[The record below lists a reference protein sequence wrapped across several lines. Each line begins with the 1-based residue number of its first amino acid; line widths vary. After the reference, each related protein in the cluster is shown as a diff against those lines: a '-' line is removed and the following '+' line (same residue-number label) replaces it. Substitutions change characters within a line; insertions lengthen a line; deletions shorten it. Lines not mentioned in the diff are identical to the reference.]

1 MKKIL
6 LISMPYGALDRQ
18 ALGLSLLKARLAKDH
33 IECDIR
39 YLMFT
44 FADLVGVEDYIWIM
58 QDLPHTAF
66 AGEWTF
72 TTALYGENRRADAR
86 YVRHVLQETW
96 RLDRH
101 DIDRVLA
108 VRTLVPHFLNYCM
121 ETVQWHEYA
130 LVGFT
135 STFEQNIASLA
146 LAKRAKKTHPDLAVV
161 FGGGNWEDEM
171 GRELHRRFPFVD
183 YASTGEADESFPLL
197 AKRLLEKPKK
207 GKSFSTIRGIVYR
220 SEKKSIYTGRAPLV
234 KRMDALPIPDYSDY
248 FREFTASA
256 AGNLVIPTLLF
267 EGSRGCWWGA
277 KSHCTFCGL
286 NGCTLTFRTKSD
298 QRILQEIKYL
308 VKQWGIDLIQ
318 AVDNVLD
325 TNYFKKLLPALAVL
339 EPSLEI
345 FYEVRASLTREQV
358 KLLSQAGIKNIQ
370 PGIESL
376 NDHVLKL
383 MRKGTTALQN
393 IQLLKWCREYGVKA
407 NWNILYGFPGE
418 ARRDYADT
426 MNLLPSI
433 TFLDP
438 PTACGPIR
446 LDRFSPY
453 FTEPSAYGLT
463 NIRHMPVYDY
473 IYPFSKKSV
482 NKIAYYFDYDYE
494 TDKDPSGYATGLMHL
509 VEDWQHRPDNGT
521 LQAIQKPDGT
531 LVLVDKRKNA
541 LGREFTLTGADRIVY
556 DYCDRV
562 RSTNGVHRHLAQ
574 VYPTANLRRSQVKAF
589 LDTLTAHRLMAGD
602 KDRYLSLAVRTH
614 PATVPPINP

>member
-1 MKKIL
+1 
-6 LISMPYGALDRQ
+6 
-18 ALGLSLLKARLAKDH
+18 
-33 IECDIR
+33 
-39 YLMFT
+39 
-44 FADLVGVEDYIWIM
+44 M

-72 TTALYGENRRADAR
+72 TTALYGENRHADAR

-96 RLDRH
+96 RLERH
-101 DIDRVLA
+101 DIDRIFA
-108 VRTLVPHFLNYCM
+108 VRKLVPHFLNYCL
-121 ETVQWHEYA
+121 ETVPWQEYT

-146 LAKRAKKTHPDLAVV
+146 LAKRIKMTHPDLAIV
-161 FGGGNWEDEM
+161 FGGGNWEDDM

-183 YASTGEADESFPLL
+183 YASTGEADETFPLL

-207 GKSFSTIRGIVYR
+207 GNPFSTIPGIVYR
-220 SEKKSIYTGRAPLV
+220 SKKKSIYTGRAPLV
-234 KRMDALPIPDYSDY
+234 NRMDAFPFPDYSDY
-248 FREFTASA
+248 FREFAASS
-256 AGNLVIPTLLF
+256 AGNLVVPTLLF

-298 QRILQEIKYL
+298 QRILGEIKYL
-308 VKQWGIDLIQ
+308 VKQWGIELIQ
-318 AVDNVLD
+318 AVDNVMD
-325 TNYFKKLLPALAVL
+325 TNYFKKLLPELAEL

-358 KLLSQAGIKNIQ
+358 KLLAQAGIKNIQ

-383 MRKGTTALQN
+383 MRKGSTALQN

-418 ARRDYADT
+418 ACQDYADT

-453 FTEPSAYGLT
+453 FMDPSAYGLT

-494 TDKDPSGYATGLMHL
+494 TGKDPSGYATELINF
-509 VEDWQHRPDNGT
+509 VEDWQQRPNYGALQAIEKPNGT
-521 LQAIQKPDGT
+521 LA
-531 LVLVDKRKNA
+531 LVDKRNNA
-541 LGREFTLTGADRIVY
+541 LGREFALTGADRIVY
-556 DYCDRV
+556 DYCDKV
-562 RSTNGVHRHLAQ
+562 RSIRAVQRHLAQ
-574 VYPTANLRRSQVKAF
+574 VYPSANFTGSQVKAF
-589 LDTLTAHRLMAGD
+589 LDTLTAHRLMVGD
-602 KDRYLSLAVRTH
+602 RGRYLSLAVRTH
-614 PATVPPINP
+614 PVTGPSNNP